1 MMTLQEAIERVQ
13 AIRDKAADQAE
24 TENDAEALN
33 IAIDCM
39 LSVEAGDM

>member
-13 AIRDKAADQAE
+13 AIRDEAADQAE

>member
-13 AIRDKAADQAE
+13 AIRDKAADQTE
-24 TENDAEALN
+24 TEKDAEALN

-39 LSVEAGDM
+39 LSVEIGDV